1 MKQILETV
9 ILGNYTVKDLLIAA
23 GIAVILFAFIRIL
36 IRVFRKKD
44 TGKHFQLVECSNCG
58 WNGKVSRHAGR
69 CPKCNQP
76 LGDQTIKRR
85 G

>member
-1 MKQILETV
+1 MKKILEAV
-9 ILGNYTVKDLLIAA
+9 ILGKYSVKDLLIAA

-36 IRVFRKKD
+36 VRVFRKKD
-44 TGKHFQLVECSNCG
+44 IGKHFQIVDCSNCG
-58 WNGKVSRHAGR
+58 WSGKVSRHAGR

-76 LGDQTIKRR
+76 LGDQTIKHR